1 MWLVRIE
8 LLEPGKH
15 ERTFECRVC
24 GKSISELAAFKWS
37 QVRYGSKADMCSALA
52 HFCFGPIAGIRSPQR
67 NTIRSDRQR

>member
-37 QVRYGSKADMCSALA
+37 QVRYGSKADMCSAL
-52 HFCFGPIAGIRSPQR
+52 
-67 NTIRSDRQR
+67 